1 MDMNQD
7 QAELR
12 CQCAHLKQEHA
23 DFDAAIA
30 AMQAQGC
37 DPLQIQRIKKKK
49 LQIKDQIQQI
59 EDMMIPDIIA

>member
-1 MDMNQD
+1 MDIDQD

-12 CQCAHLKQEHA
+12 RECARLKQEHA

-30 AMQAQGC
+30 AMQATGC

-49 LQIKDQIQQI
+49 LQIKDRMQNL
-59 EDMMIPDIIA
+59 EDAMIPDIIA

>member
-1 MDMNQD
+1 MDIDQD

-12 CQCAHLKQEHA
+12 RSLARLRQEHA

-30 AMQAQGC
+30 AMQTTGC

-49 LQIKDQIQQI
+49 LALKDQLQKL
-59 EDMMIPDIIA
+59 EDSIIPDIIA